1 MYNRHLH
8 LPPAKSLFLFGP
20 RQTGKSTLVKAGL
33 TPRDLERFAREPERF
48 SRDADRPRRSYAAPP
63 ADPFFDKP
71 YEPAAVSQDR
81 PAWDQK
87 AAVPAPAR
95 GLSPNIRSK
104 HKVGS
109 LLGGGKA

>member
-1 MYNRHLH
+1 
-8 LPPAKSLFLFGP
+8 
-20 RQTGKSTLVKAGL
+20 V
-33 TPRDLERFAREPERF
+33 ERF

-71 YEPAAVSQDR
+71 YEPTAVSQDR